1 MNQNSPSSREP
12 RTTIAPG
19 QDGFTLLE
27 LALVMVILSV
37 VLGGVAGVVFRTNL
51 FSGDYSREMVI
62 NQTAWRLMDRLSDE
76 IRGADPSSVN
86 PLAMDD
92 SNWISF
98 RQVEG
103 YASGA
108 LVLSS
113 VLTYSYQVVPG
124 ETLNGADDNGDG
136 RIDEGVINYGD
147 ASPPPTTIGIAG
159 NILGLRFN
167 DIANGIEFSVDIG
180 LVDRDGNLVSK
191 TFTRKVTF
199 RN

>member
-19 QDGFTLLE
+19 QDGFSLLE
-27 LALVMVILSV
+27 LTIVMLILSV
-37 VLGGVAGVVFRTNL
+37 VLGGVASVLFRTDL
-51 FSGDYSREMVI
+51 FSGDYSRELVI
-62 NQTAWRLMDRLSDE
+62 NQTAWRIIDRLTDE
-76 IRGADPSSVN
+76 IREADPSSVN
-86 PLAMDD
+86 PLAMVD

-103 YASGA
+103 YANGA
-108 LVLSS
+108 LVLGS
-113 VLTYSYQVVPG
+113 VLTYDYQVVPG

-136 RIDEGVINYGD
+136 RIDEGVINYED
-147 ASPPPTTIGIAG
+147 ASPPPTTIAIAG

-167 DIANGIEFSVDIG
+167 AIANGIEFSVDIG
-180 LVDRDGNLVSK
+180 LVDRDGNPVSK
-191 TFTRKVTF
+191 TFTKKVTF